1 MLEGDAAWQMV
12 AVGFRVSQIQQP
24 KKKKKKKKMFFYK
37 SKLIII
43 AIET

>member
-24 KKKKKKKKMFFYK
+24 KKKKKKKKKFFFK
-37 SKLIII
+37 KKN
-43 AIET
+43 

>member
-24 KKKKKKKKMFFYK
+24 KKKKKKKMFFYK